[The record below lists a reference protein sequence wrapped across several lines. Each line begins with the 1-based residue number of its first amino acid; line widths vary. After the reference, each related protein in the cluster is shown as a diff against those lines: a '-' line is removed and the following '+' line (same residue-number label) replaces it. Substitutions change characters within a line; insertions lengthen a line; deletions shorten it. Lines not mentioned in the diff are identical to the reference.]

1 MTFYLRL
8 EGGAAD
14 EDGMSSSG
22 SLDRL
27 RPLRATAPLFAAD
40 ILGRSGELKYV
51 SSCLKVQ
58 SKGLGKW
65 RSTSLETNTLRSIF
79 AEVGEEQE
87 IDLRDCFRTVE
98 EGRVKL
104 EGCQLV
110 RGVWCSRRV
119 TRS

>member
-1 MTFYLRL
+1 M
-8 EGGAAD
+8 ECHH
-14 EDGMSSSG
+14 
-22 SLDRL
+22 
-27 RPLRATAPLFAAD
+27 RALLIA
-40 ILGRSGELKYV
+40 YV
-51 SSCLKVQ
+51 HCERQLPCSRQTYWVGVVS
-58 SKGLGKW
+58 
-65 RSTSLETNTLRSIF
+65 SLETNTLRSIF